1 MLEGKSIVLG
11 VTGSIAAYKAI
22 DIASQLTQLKAKVD
36 VLITREARQFVT
48 PLTFRAITGRPVFSD
63 MFDAT
68 MEQGVTHV
76 SLAETADVIVIAPAT
91 ANIIAK
97 LANGIAD
104 DIVCSTVLA
113 CKSSIIL
120 APAMNVNMYENS
132 ITQENLCRLIKRD
145 FIIVGPSSGR
155 LASGAKGKGRFS
167 TSAEIIG
174 AINQVLATEKD
185 LKGKNVLVTAGA
197 TQESIDPVRYITNH
211 SSGKMGYALA
221 EAARDRGAKVKLITA
236 PTALNNVAGVESEDI
251 TTAEEMY
258 QAVKQSVS
266 WADVL
271 IMAAAVSDYRPET
284 KAGEKMKKDSKDLNL
299 SLCRTIDIL
308 SSVNGDF
315 IKVGFAAESS
325 NLIENAKKK
334 MEQKK
339 LDIIIANDITYED
352 SGFGSDDNRVIIIG
366 KDGKIDTLPLM
377 SKRKVADKILD
388 RVVIAFNK

>member
-1 MLEGKSIVLG
+1 ML
-11 VTGSIAAYKAI
+11 
-22 DIASQLTQLKAKVD
+22 ASL
-36 VLITREARQFVT
+36 
-48 PLTFRAITGRPVFSD
+48 RPR
-63 MFDAT
+63 ML
-68 MEQGVTHV
+68 
-76 SLAETADVIVIAPAT
+76 SLL
-91 ANIIAK
+91 

-132 ITQENLCRLIKRD
+132 ITQENLGRLIERD

-155 LASGAKGKGRFS
+155 LASGAKGNGRFS
-167 TSAEIIG
+167 PSAEIIN
-174 AINQVLATEKD
+174 AIDRVLATGED

-236 PTALNNVAGVESEDI
+236 PTALNNVACVESENI

-284 KAGEKMKKDSKDLNL
+284 KAGEKLKKNSSDLNL
-299 SLCRTIDIL
+299 NLCRTIDIL

-325 NLIENAKKK
+325 NLIENARKK

-339 LDIIIANDITYED
+339 LDIIIANDIASED
-352 SGFGSDDNRVIIIG
+352 SGFGSDNNRVIII
-366 KDGKIDTLPLM
+366 DADRKIDKLPLM

-388 RVVIAFNK
+388 RVVKAFNK

>member
-22 DIASQLTQLKAKVD
+22 DIASQLTQLEAKVD
-36 VLITREARQFVT
+36 VLITKEAKQFVT
-48 PLTFRAITGRPVFSD
+48 PLTFKAITGRPVFSD

-68 MEQGVTHV
+68 IKQDITHV
-76 SLAETADVIVIAPAT
+76 SLAETADVIIIAPAT
-91 ANIIAK
+91 ANTIAK

-104 DIVCSTVLA
+104 NIVCSTVLA
-113 CKSSIIL
+113 SKSSVII
-120 APAMNVNMYENS
+120 APAMNVNMFENS
-132 ITQENLCRLIKRD
+132 ITQENLCRLKNRG
-145 FIIVGPSSGR
+145 FIFVGPATGR

-167 TSAEIIG
+167 SSAEIVGTICH
-174 AINQVLATEKD
+174 VLALEGD
-185 LKGKNVLVTAGA
+185 FKNKNILVTAGA

-236 PTALNNVAGVESEDI
+236 PTALNNIVGVETENV

-258 QAVKQSVS
+258 QAVKNSVS
-266 WADVL
+266 LADVL

-284 KAGEKMKKDSKDLNL
+284 MASEKLKKNNKELNL
-299 SLCRTIDIL
+299 NLRRTIDIL
-308 SSVNGDF
+308 SNIDGDF

-334 MEQKK
+334 MKQKK
-339 LDIIIANDITYED
+339 LEIVVANDITVKD
-352 SGFGSDDNRVIIIG
+352 SGFGSDNNRVIIISA
-366 KDGKIDTLPLM
+366 DGKVEALPLLT
-377 SKRKVADKILD
+377 KRKVADEILNRVIIALKI
-388 RVVIAFNK
+388 